1 MRIVALSA
9 MAIPVL
15 ALAAASV
22 AELPTKLV
30 YNGSASARI
39 GFYWIDNV
47 PVGRGDFVLMDVPD
61 RVRNLVETRRY
72 LPPGMPLI
80 KRIVAVG
87 GDEICRR
94 KRQILLDGV
103 TVAVARNEDRLGR
116 PLPAWQGCKVLRED
130 QIFVLQLHRDSFD
143 GRYFG
148 PADRSLIIGRA
159 IWLRL
164 PWQN

>member
-1 MRIVALSA
+1 

-15 ALAAASV
+15 ALAAASI

-39 GFYWIDNV
+39 GFYWIDDA

-72 LPPGMPLI
+72 LPPGVPLI
-80 KRIVAVG
+80 KRIVAAD

-94 KRQILLDGV
+94 NREVLLGGV

-116 PLPAWQGCKVLRED
+116 PLPAWQGCRVICDDE
-130 QIFVLQLHRDSFD
+130 IFVLQAHPDSFD

-148 PADRSLIIGRA
+148 PVDRSLVIGRA
-159 IWLRL
+159 SWLRL
-164 PWQN
+164 PWQK